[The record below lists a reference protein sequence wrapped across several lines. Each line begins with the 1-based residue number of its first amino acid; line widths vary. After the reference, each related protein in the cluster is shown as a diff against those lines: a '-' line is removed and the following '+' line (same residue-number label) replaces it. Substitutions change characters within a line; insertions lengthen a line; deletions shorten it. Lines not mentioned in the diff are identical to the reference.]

1 MPLIHGA
8 QLTIFIVLA
17 VVLLGGIANANEGG
31 GGGGGAGEDDE
42 EEILV
47 NKTIKI
53 NQNDKEHE
61 IIKHDL
67 QPEDVNLITIKVSF
81 V

>member
-1 MPLIHGA
+1 MPRVHGA

-17 VVLLGGIANANEGG
+17 VVFLGGIAHGNEGG